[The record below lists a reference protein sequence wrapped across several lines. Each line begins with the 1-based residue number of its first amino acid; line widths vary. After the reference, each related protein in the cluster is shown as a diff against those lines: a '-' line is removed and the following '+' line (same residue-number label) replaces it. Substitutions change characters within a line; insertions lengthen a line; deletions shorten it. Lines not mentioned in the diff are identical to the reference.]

1 MARPTDRTAA
11 LTRALTRATRDADFR
26 AQVLEEGRALQAEE
40 GLSDADWQT
49 LVLEVERLERALEP
63 DPFAVT
69 EADQGEADA
78 AGLKG

>member
-1 MARPTDRTAA
+1 MTAPTDSAAA
-11 LTRALTRATRDADFR
+11 LRRGRARAKRNADFR
-26 AQVLEEGRALQAEE
+26 DRVLEDGRALQAEE
-40 GLSDADWQT
+40 GLSDTDWRS

-78 AGLKG
+78 ASLKG